1 MNAFTELILQTLQ
14 QVALSLR
21 HNWPFLLVSILVA
34 SLLNHYLNSRKISA
48 FLLRHRRAGVIGATT
63 LAVATP
69 LCSCGTTAVVLGM
82 MASMM
87 PWAPIVAFMVA
98 SPLSSPEGLVYSA
111 GLFGWPFALT
121 FFLASIALG
130 LLGGLAAG
138 ILESRGW
145 LKNQTRFAAA
155 DAPDREPA
163 PAVESC
169 ACEEQPAPVTLGSSP
184 LALSLTQPAF
194 ATCGCG
200 GASAM
205 TLAVAACCAPAATPA
220 AGSCACERTSPSP
233 EADRRLALRKL
244 VEGTASTGWRLLLMF
259 IAFAFISYFLNGLI
273 PSAWVVKLFGTG
285 NAFSVPL
292 AATLGLPL
300 YINSEASLPLV
311 RALIDNGVSPGAA
324 MAFLITGAGTSVGA
338 VMGALTIA
346 RWRVLALVVGTLWVG
361 AMATGWLY
369 NLLLAMG
376 AL

>member
-1 MNAFTELILQTLQ
+1 MNAFTDLVRQTLQ

-21 HNWPFLLVSILVA
+21 HNWPFLLASIVVA
-34 SLLNHYLNSRKISA
+34 SLMNHYLNSRKISA

-82 MASMM
+82 MASML

-121 FFLASIALG
+121 FFLASIVLG
-130 LLGGLAAG
+130 LFGGLAAG
-138 ILESRGW
+138 LLDSRGW
-145 LKNQTRFAAA
+145 LKNQARFATA
-155 DAPDREPA
+155 DSPDNEPA
-163 PAVESC
+163 STIDSF
-169 ACEEQPAPVTLGSSP
+169 ACEIQPAPVALGTSP
-184 LALSLTQPAF
+184 LALGLTQPAF

-200 GASAM
+200 SASAM
-205 TLAVAACCAPAATPA
+205 ALAAACCMPVEAPSARSGA
-220 AGSCACERTSPSP
+220 CAPTAPSSTTG
-233 EADRRLALRKL
+233 RRFALRQL
-244 VEGTASTGWRLLLMF
+244 LEGTASTSWRLLLMF
-259 IAFAFISYFLNGLI
+259 IAFAFIGYFLNGLV
-273 PSAWVVKLFGTG
+273 PAAWVGKLFGAG

-292 AATLGLPL
+292 AATIGLPL
-300 YINSEASLPLV
+300 YVNSEASLPLV

-324 MAFLITGAGTSVGA
+324 IAFLITGAGTSVGA

-346 RWRVLALVVGTLWVG
+346 RWRVLALVVGTLWIG
-361 AMATGWLY
+361 AIATGWLY
-369 NLLLAMG
+369 NLLLAVG